1 MLANVWVKIGDFCL
15 VLALLVFMVG
25 CPITIIMEAFFDI
38 DTMEFVVFYIIG
50 LIIFACVYI
59 PMLYVLMLIDVFT
72 FTDNK
77 WEFNR

>member
-25 CPITIIMEAFFDI
+25 CPIAIIMETFFDI
-38 DTMEFVVFYIIG
+38 DTEFVVFYIIG